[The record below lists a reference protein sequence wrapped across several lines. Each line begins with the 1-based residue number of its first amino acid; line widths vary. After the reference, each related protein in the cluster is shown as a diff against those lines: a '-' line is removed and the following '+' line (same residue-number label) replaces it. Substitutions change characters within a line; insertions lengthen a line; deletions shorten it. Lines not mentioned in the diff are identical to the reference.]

1 VVATHYQKR
10 SNNRGVPV
18 LAAPKVPQSFDTDA
32 ALIERIASVPGA
44 IGYVG
49 KLTSHEKVK
58 ELTVK

>member
-1 VVATHYQKR
+1 
-10 SNNRGVPV
+10 
-18 LAAPKVPQSFDTDA
+18 VPQSFDTDA